1 MDSVK
6 YAYPTYP
13 VNRVYMNILVP
24 SVGDPTNTPYHVKL
38 VWIINSDLSTQ
49 ISQLC
54 LTRSM

>member
-38 VWIINSDLSTQ
+38 V
-49 ISQLC
+49 
-54 LTRSM
+54 